1 MYGKLYASEL
11 LNRKVSD
18 NMIHTAPKINL
29 HTHCCRC
36 RHATGTVADYVKC
49 ADDAGISV
57 LGISDHIPFEDFE
70 HHPDRMFFHELP
82 DYIKEIEEA
91 QKNHPDMLI
100 LKGLEMDYRPVLGKA
115 YYQETYFEKLGL
127 DYMIGGAHYTPA
139 REGRTSRWCSY
150 IKPIPPEL
158 LREFVELTIA
168 TMETG
173 LVAYMAHP
181 DLTAVACDRWKPEYK
196 ALYRE
201 IIDAS
206 LALDIPLEINAYGFR
221 KPYVDTP
228 EGTRPPYPWLPFWE
242 MAAEANVK
250 AVIGMDAH
258 RPEDVSSNYA
268 EVRAFADKLGLRLC
282 EEEVVQK
289 ILQKKK

>member
-1 MYGKLYASEL
+1 MVYYHKANKG
-11 LNRKVSD
+11 
-18 NMIHTAPKINL
+18 MTAMSFSAPEINL
-29 HTHCCRC
+29 HTHCYRC
-36 RHATGTVADYVKC
+36 RHATGTIDDYVKC
-49 ADDAGISV
+49 ADNAGISV

-82 DYIKEIEEA
+82 DYINEIEEA
-91 QKNHPDMLI
+91 QKKYPEMLI
-100 LKGLEMDYRPVLGKA
+100 LKGLEMDYRPILGKA
-115 YYQETYFEKLGL
+115 YYQDTYFDKLGL

-158 LREFVELTIA
+158 LREFVDLTIA

-228 EGTRPPYPWLPFWE
+228 EGSRPPYPWLPFWE

-268 EVRAFADKLGLRLC
+268 EVRAFADKLGIRLC
-282 EEEVVQK
+282 EKEVVQK
-289 ILQKKK
+289 ILQKKS